1 MHVSQLLLLCDD
13 HRYASVSTARGI
25 YLSQGDGGDGGHR
38 LGRARPWI
46 DRLVLSLSVK
56 VDMLGL
62 WLHGKLDLLR
72 SASELEKRV

>member
-1 MHVSQLLLLCDD
+1 MLCDD

-25 YLSQGDGGDGGHR
+25 TSHKAMAVAVAPLGPRAASDGFG
-38 LGRARPWI
+38 LAF
-46 DRLVLSLSVK
+46 SLFVK

-62 WLHGKLDLLR
+62 WLQGKLDLLR